1 MTTREQQIAEL
12 QRIARA
18 TAEEAQIAELQRIAR
33 ATAEEAQIAELQ
45 LIARENERAEE
56 ALESGMIRVPLMSR
70 PQHRTH
76 RSASTKR

>member
-18 TAEEAQIAELQRIAR
+18 TAETQIAQLQRIAR
-33 ATAEEAQIAELQ
+33 ATAEEARIAELQ

-56 ALESGMIRVPLMSR
+56 AL
-70 PQHRTH
+70 T
-76 RSASTKR
+76 AA